1 MRDDVWLAS
10 GSFMFDLEVLHSRDA
25 LIKCVERL
33 ADKGSFAVTIG
44 KAALIADPDNL
55 RTLVMAFPHYF
66 VTTLRLIK

>member
-1 MRDDVWLAS
+1 ML
-10 GSFMFDLEVLHSRDA
+10 DLEVLHSRDA

-55 RTLVMAFPHYF
+55 KTLVTAFPQHF
-66 VTTLRLIK
+66 TTRLRLIK